1 MERKYPTD
9 ELLITRPWVVV
20 SDESATKKLTPIDML
35 ELRQSLIPLGQTPR
49 GMSKKMIERVKQ
61 SEKCIHTVVLRQKKL
76 FTMVVPASSLGF
88 VDVLTGKKYFDLSF
102 VHNCPGDT
110 VVLDDEKSGVDK
122 SLVPLIELIGSNNA
136 DVIAYLLATKPEL
149 SLEEMIRYLKIY
161 NKKNEE
167 IRPKTLILTNE
178 LINPYNLYGKTRIC
192 KITREIK

>member
-9 ELLITRPWVVV
+9 KLLITRPWVVV

-35 ELRQSLIPLGQTPR
+35 ELRQSLISLGQTPKR
-49 GMSKKMIERVKQ
+49 MSKKMIERAKQ

-88 VDVLTGKKYFDLSF
+88 VDVLTGKTYFDLSF
-102 VHNCPGDT
+102 VHNCLGDT

-167 IRPKTLILTNE
+167 IRPKTLTLTNE